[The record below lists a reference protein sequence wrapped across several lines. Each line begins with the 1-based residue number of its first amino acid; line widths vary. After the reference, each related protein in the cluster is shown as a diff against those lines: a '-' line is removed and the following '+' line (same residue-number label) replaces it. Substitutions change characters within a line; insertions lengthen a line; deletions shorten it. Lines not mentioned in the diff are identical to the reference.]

1 MACSP
6 ETDPPIPRNALS
18 HGSELSSRSYPY
30 PHAQLARV
38 VHAARA
44 AVGDPGAAST
54 LATTRDPRVRPADR
68 ARLVQLV
75 GRAQGRGL
83 NLTLRERAELAAIIG
98 RAEAA
103 PAARAH
109 LQ

>member
-1 MACSP
+1 MARNSRHAR
-6 ETDPPIPRNALS
+6 TRTRTRNSRGSSTPRPLPWVI
-18 HGSELSSRSYPY
+18 L
-30 PHAQLARV
+30 
-38 VHAARA
+38 
-44 AVGDPGAAST
+44 GAAST